1 MLISDWSSDVCSS
14 DLVRIIGRHDGK
26 DFILAVEDD
35 GPGMAE
41 EAIARATERGV
52 RIDETGSGHGFGL
65 AIVRDLAEAT
75 EITFRLGRSQLEIGR
90 ASCRE
95 RVCSC
100 V

>member
-1 MLISDWSSDVCSS
+1 MLGALIENAARHARRQ
-14 DLVRIIGRHDGK
+14 VRIIGRHDGK

-75 EITFRLGRSQLEIGR
+75 EITFRLGRSQLGGLDR
-90 ASCRE
+90 KSTRLN
-95 RVCSC
+95 S
-100 V
+100 